1 MSAFKK
7 GLAVSLAILFILS
20 TLGALL
26 AFNLE
31 RTAFDAETYRQAF
44 ANQQFYDLL
53 PGIMAKRLAG
63 SVAAESLPPA
73 LQGISAAQWEHF
85 IRDLL
90 PPETLQAMG
99 DEALGSLFAYL
110 NGQAETVQVSLA
122 PLKQSMTSDRGVQA
136 VLAAFRA
143 QPDCTLAQLA
153 QMTMGALGN
162 EQIILC
168 NLPEEFYPLIT
179 PLVQAQLQAAA
190 AALPDQFTLRGRQP
204 GGFQD
209 SARRRLQTMR
219 LAMRLSPLLP
229 LAFLF
234 ALTILVVRSLRDWLM
249 WWGIPMLIAGLLGI
263 LTGFAYEPI
272 YTSLFNNRLVPRLPK
287 LFSFEMINALR
298 KFTIELLHKT
308 VEQVLLYALILTAIG
323 LIMIILAAFLRRK
336 PASDRELEVSTI
348 KERS

>member
-20 TLGALL
+20 ALGALL

-31 RTAFDAETYRQAF
+31 RTAFDAETYRQVF
-44 ANQQFYDLL
+44 ASQQFYDLL
-53 PGIMAKRLAG
+53 PGLMAERLAG
-63 SVAAESLPPA
+63 SAPAGSLPSA
-73 LQGISAAQWEHF
+73 LQGMSAAQWENF

-110 NGQAETVQVSLA
+110 NGQAGTVQVSLA
-122 PLKQSMTSDRGVQA
+122 PLKHSMASDRGVQA

-162 EQIILC
+162 GQIILC
-168 NLPEEFYPLIT
+168 NLPEEFYPVIT

-190 AALPDQFTLRGRQP
+190 AALPDQITLLGGQP
-204 GGFQD
+204 GGFQE
-209 SARRRLQTMR
+209 SARQRLQTIR

-234 ALTILVVRSLRDWLM
+234 ALTILVVRSLRDWLK
-249 WWGIPMLIAGLLGI
+249 WWGIPFSITGGLAVLLGFLGAPLAGTLISQVLARRLPASLPSFLFDNSSQLIAAIVRQLL
-263 LTGFAYEPI
+263 EPI
-272 YTSLFNNRLVPRLPK
+272 QIQGF
-287 LFSFEMINALR
+287 
-298 KFTIELLHKT
+298 
-308 VEQVLLYALILTAIG
+308 VLAGMG
-323 LIMIILAAFLRRK
+323 LIMLAIARLTGRRA
-336 PASDRELEVSTI
+336 PATAQA
-348 KERS
+348 KNA